1 MAGIALVASTLLYAL
16 GHIGGPA
23 LFALAVLQV
32 LLIVLAERIH
42 WLECTV
48 LGEGDDG
55 VHIRTHYWRRPE
67 VAGAVLAVALVT
79 VRLAQG
85 PGPGETALL
94 VMAMVAGAAVMRR
107 PHARAWRASGSQWT
121 EEWWRDREG
130 RRVRQL
136 HLEADPPAVA
146 SRPDYPLYRR
156 RVVLA
161 LHSSAARVEAL
172 VAVGA
177 PGEWARQRRSEAR
190 GPGPE
195 VQHQG
200 DGPMRTTRW
209 FEGSSDGVV
218 HAPEPEAIART
229 LYRDTA
235 LRIELPVGEGVR
247 ERVVFAHEGD
257 GSRGRLR
264 RFMAAATARATG
276 RVESETGGE

>member
-1 MAGIALVASTLLYAL
+1 M
-16 GHIGGPA
+16 
-23 LFALAVLQV
+23 
-32 LLIVLAERIH
+32 
-42 WLECTV
+42 
-48 LGEGDDG
+48 
-55 VHIRTHYWRRPE
+55 
-67 VAGAVLAVALVT
+67 
-79 VRLAQG
+79 
-85 PGPGETALL
+85 
-94 VMAMVAGAAVMRR
+94 
-107 PHARAWRASGSQWT
+107 
-121 EEWWRDREG
+121 
-130 RRVRQL
+130 
-136 HLEADPPAVA
+136 
-146 SRPDYPLYRR
+146 
-156 RVVLA
+156 
-161 LHSSAARVEAL
+161 EAL

-229 LYRDTA
+229 LYGDTA

-247 ERVVFAHEGD
+247 ERVVFANDGD

-276 RVESETGGE
+276 RAESETGGE